1 MSPSALLPEGAYT
14 ATPKEGAP
22 REKSP
27 LDWLPTPDE
36 EKGAVGETF
45 TFSKKQK
52 WVELDSVCIYV
63 CMHVRMYVLDL
74 LIFVD
79 ISVLVSVSV
88 SGGDCH
94 LVMPLTYRVTY
105 VRTHVVSKC
114 YFHKQNSG
122 LSV

>member
-27 LDWLPTPDE
+27 LDWLSTPDE

-63 CMHVRMYVLDL
+63 CMHVCTYWTYLYL
-74 LIFVD
+74 WI
-79 ISVLVSVSV
+79 LV
-88 SGGDCH
+88 C
-94 LVMPLTYRVTY
+94 
-105 VRTHVVSKC
+105 
-114 YFHKQNSG
+114 
-122 LSV
+122 